1 MKSNSKSLICLK
13 TISLQKKTYNS
24 SKKKFIF
31 FITMI
36 IIKIHIENIKL
47 FDKYILNNNKEVPS
61 HLTIAP
67 LTIMGS
73 NPDGTISDEE
83 RNYLSQRA
91 KNIGLYILGATAV
104 NQEGIAF
111 PNQPRAFSDK
121 DLPSL
126 EKRAQII
133 KAQGALAINQIHHG
147 GVLAD
152 IKYSGT
158 NVVAVSAEIYNEG
171 LTKKDIKMGNEKKQ
185 LNNEGILKIINDFA
199 YATELSIKA
208 GFDGIE
214 IHGANNYLLQ
224 QFYSGYYNKR
234 TDEWGGSLEK
244 RMRFPLEVVDA
255 CCKIRD
261 KYNKPEFIIGYR
273 LSPEE
278 PFENGITM
286 TETLALVRALVKKP
300 IQYIHV
306 SQKNF
311 FQKTRRGEG
320 IGVERLKVIHQ
331 ETKGKVALIGVGGLY
346 SYNDF
351 NKALKSEFVEFIGT
365 GRASMLNKDLGILLK
380 EQREKEINLRLDPVH
395 PEIYSIPNLLWALC
409 IKGFDWLPPVKGK

>member
-13 TISLQKKTYNS
+13 TIS
-24 SKKKFIF
+24 FIF

-185 LNNEGILKIINDFA
+185 LNNDDILKIINDFA

-331 ETKGKVALIGVGGLY
+331 ETRGKVALIGVGGLY

>member
-126 EKRAQII
+126 EERAKII

-185 LNNEGILKIINDFA
+185 LNNDDILKIINDFA

-331 ETKGKVALIGVGGLY
+331 ETRGKVALIGVGGLY

>member
-13 TISLQKKTYNS
+13 TIS
-24 SKKKFIF
+24 FIF

-185 LNNEGILKIINDFA
+185 LNNDDILKIINDFA

-234 TDEWGGSLEK
+234 TDEWGGSIEK

-331 ETKGKVALIGVGGLY
+331 ETKGKVALIGVGELY

>member
-1 MKSNSKSLICLK
+1 
-13 TISLQKKTYNS
+13 
-24 SKKKFIF
+24 
-31 FITMI
+31 MI

-73 NPDGTISDEE
+73 NPEGTISDEE

-331 ETKGKVALIGVGGLY
+331 ETKGKVALIGVGELY

>member
-185 LNNEGILKIINDFA
+185 LNNDDILKIINDFA

-234 TDEWGGSLEK
+234 TDEWGGSIEK

-306 SQKNF
+306 SQKIF

>member
-126 EKRAQII
+126 EERAKII

-185 LNNEGILKIINDFA
+185 LNNDDILKIINDFA

-234 TDEWGGSLEK
+234 KDEWGGSLEK

>member
-1 MKSNSKSLICLK
+1 
-13 TISLQKKTYNS
+13 
-24 SKKKFIF
+24 
-31 FITMI
+31 MI

-126 EKRAQII
+126 EERAKII

-185 LNNEGILKIINDFA
+185 LNNGDILKIINDFA

>member
-13 TISLQKKTYNS
+13 TIS
-24 SKKKFIF
+24 FIF

-47 FDKYILNNNKEVPS
+47 FDKYILNNNKEVPR

-185 LNNEGILKIINDFA
+185 LNNDDILKIINDFA

-224 QFYSGYYNKR
+224 QFYSGYTNKR

-286 TETLALVRALVKKP
+286 TETLALVRVLVKKP

>member
-13 TISLQKKTYNS
+13 TIS
-24 SKKKFIF
+24 FIF

-185 LNNEGILKIINDFA
+185 LNNDDILKIINDFA